1 MSCAID
7 SWVRRLTLHIAN
19 AGCCWGENE
28 CDSMGDSAVMNM
40 NFDNDKEISIYHAL
54 AS

>member
-7 SWVRRLTLHIAN
+7 SRGRRLTSHIAN
-19 AGCCWGENE
+19 RVCCWGENE
-28 CDSMGDSAVMNM
+28 CDSMGDSAVMDM
-40 NFDNDKEISIYHAL
+40 NSDNDKEISIYHAL